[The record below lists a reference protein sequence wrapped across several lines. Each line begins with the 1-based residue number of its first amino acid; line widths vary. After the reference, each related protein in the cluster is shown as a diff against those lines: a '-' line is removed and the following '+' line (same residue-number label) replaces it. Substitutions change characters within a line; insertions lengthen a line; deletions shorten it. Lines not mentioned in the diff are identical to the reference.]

1 MNKINPGCP
10 IKRINTKG
18 GNFALM
24 ENHAAIQKSMKN
36 YGVPEEE
43 VFQTVDL
50 FEARNIKG
58 VVKSLLA
65 LGRTAKNKGF
75 DGPTI
80 GPKMSEGEKREWT
93 EEELRAGR
101 QGTIGLQ
108 MGSNKGATAAG
119 INMGKGRSITD

>member
-1 MNKINPGCP
+1 MNKINPGSP

-24 ENHAAIQKSMKN
+24 ENHAAIQKSMKK

-65 LGRTAKNKGF
+65 LGRTVRQIVINVKIIQNSYFIRNVRGTKECVLVIYIFSKVMRNPFCFVIDVHIFFQLGF
-75 DGPTI
+75 Y
-80 GPKMSEGEKREWT
+80 
-93 EEELRAGR
+93 
-101 QGTIGLQ
+101 
-108 MGSNKGATAAG
+108 
-119 INMGKGRSITD
+119 